1 MSSDQVLNLI
11 LMYIRN
17 NRNRLFNM
25 KSDEAVDEIMNGV
38 KRYGFLAKMYLNR
51 YWNAIEDLMSD
62 REKLYELIKSKDSEV
77 YRDII
82 EHRDWFEEFSTK
94 LYHALKTFL
103 GK

>member
-1 MSSDQVLNLI
+1 MSSDQAINLI
-11 LMYIRN
+11 VMYIRD

-25 KSDEAVDEIMNGV
+25 KPDEAVDEIMNGV

-51 YWNAIEDLMSD
+51 YWDSIEDLMNN

-77 YRDII
+77 YRDVI
-82 EHRDWFEEFSTK
+82 EHRDWFEEFFTK
-94 LYHALKTFL
+94 LYQALKTFL